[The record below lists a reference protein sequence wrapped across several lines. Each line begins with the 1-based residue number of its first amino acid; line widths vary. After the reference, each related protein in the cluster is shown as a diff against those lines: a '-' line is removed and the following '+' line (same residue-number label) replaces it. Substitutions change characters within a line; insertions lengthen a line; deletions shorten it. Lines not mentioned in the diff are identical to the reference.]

1 MDFKTMNIGFPKTD
15 FMQNSSQNWMMVYTM
30 CNNRTFPFPSMEEK
44 NTRKRNIIFRTN
56 KGRTNNIII
65 EEDKTI
71 QDLFI
76 IYFKKI
82 NKPEL
87 INRERDIYFI
97 YNASKIDIHEKRTV
111 GEYFKFSLQ
120 PIIYANDVGDL
131 IGALYY

>member
-1 MDFKTMNIGFPKTD
+1 M
-15 FMQNSSQNWMMVYTM
+15 
-30 CNNRTFPFPSMEEK
+30 
-44 NTRKRNIIFRTN
+44 
-56 KGRTNNIII
+56 TNNIII

-111 GEYFKFSLQ
+111 GEYFKISLQ
-120 PIIYANDVGDL
+120 PTIYANDVGDL